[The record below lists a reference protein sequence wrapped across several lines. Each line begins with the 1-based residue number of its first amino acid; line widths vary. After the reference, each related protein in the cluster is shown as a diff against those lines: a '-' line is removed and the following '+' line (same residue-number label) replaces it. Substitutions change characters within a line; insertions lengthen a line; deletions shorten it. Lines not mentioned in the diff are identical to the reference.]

1 MKITC
6 QGSSR
11 QIAEGIVDLSC
22 SASWSVWIASR
33 LAEAA
38 AGTAPAPGASKIT
51 GLPKLARVSFTL
63 MLWLQVTK
71 ELTHIYF
78 YLPFLLP
85 FDTHLFLSSPFQGPE
100 PQARAGADVQE
111 GVAVPMP
118 GFGHVALQEGT
129 ICWKGKRSLL
139 WPAVVSW
146 HGTFSMLERIE
157 HSLSQYLFL
166 NYCVYI
172 TQCLQGLLVVVGHSE
187 LLILCHGSWVFW
199 GVLRISYRRS
209 NLILFSFS

>member
-1 MKITC
+1 MVHCHKMKITC

-22 SASWSVWIASR
+22 SASWSVWITSR

-38 AGTAPAPGASKIT
+38 AGTVRAPGASKFT
-51 GLPKLARVSFTL
+51 DLPKPGRVSFTL

-85 FDTHLFLSSPFQGPE
+85 FDSHLYLPSLFQGPE

-111 GVAVPMP
+111 GVAFPTP
-118 GFGHVALQEGT
+118 GFGHVGLQEGT
-129 ICWKGKRSLL
+129 VCWKSQKEPFMTSSSVWAWHLFNAGEDWTLLVSVSLPEPL
-139 WPAVVSW
+139 CLHYTVLTRFTGCCRAFWVINIVSW
-146 HGTFSMLERIE
+146 KLG
-157 HSLSQYLFL
+157 FL
-166 NYCVYI
+166 
-172 TQCLQGLLVVVGHSE
+172 GSSE
-187 LLILCHGSWVFW
+187 
-199 GVLRISYRRS
+199 
-209 NLILFSFS
+209 N